1 MELENE
7 KYFKDAPVWKSIF
20 VMAVPSVM
28 IILVMILYNLADMF
42 FIAML
47 NDTAQ
52 VAAVSLVGP
61 LFSVMAAVAT
71 MVGNGGCTAIAGAI
85 GGGNVRRARVYASV
99 SIWFT
104 IICGLICTL
113 VFLPLENPMLKFLG
127 TTPEAWEPAKA
138 YYRVLVIGFAFML
151 LANTLAMLVR
161 AEIGR
166 AHV

>member
-85 GGGNVRRARVYASV
+85 GGGNVRQARVYASV

-113 VFLPLENPMLKFLG
+113 
-127 TTPEAWEPAKA
+127 A
-138 YYRVLVIGFAFML
+138 
-151 LANTLAMLVR
+151 
-161 AEIGR
+161 
-166 AHV
+166 